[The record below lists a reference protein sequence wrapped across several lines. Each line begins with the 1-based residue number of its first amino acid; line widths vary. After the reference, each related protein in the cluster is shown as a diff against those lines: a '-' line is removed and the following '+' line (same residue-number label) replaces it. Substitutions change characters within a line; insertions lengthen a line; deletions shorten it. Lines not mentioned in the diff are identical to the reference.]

1 MKSDINNIHSV
12 NWIDGMKINKDHFIA
27 FENAMVSKI
36 NSAEQK
42 DVTATNFGLLPSY
55 SDKESSINISI
66 SVDGQSTLEV
76 TLNKC
81 IAVTLGGCQINITK
95 ETGAL
100 LSQSGYIL
108 KSQYDISKDE
118 KEWYVVLTINPFNR
132 IPVGDADPEED
143 PVRHPNVLP
152 EYKLDIVSDSEVS
165 KQELGL
171 YHITVAK
178 VILVDGK
185 PVVDENYIPP
195 CRSIQSHPDLKFVYG
210 EISLFLNQMEAYALH
225 IIQKVHQKKQTNELA
240 SMVLALSEK
249 VLYYLNTV
257 ISDFRLNDQYEPPI
271 KMITKLVCLARVI
284 KSNLD
289 VFVGTG
295 KEELI
300 NYLADWCDIS
310 QGTFENILVEMV
322 ELKYIHTDINLSL
335 SKVTGFTK
343 LMLSLFKK
351 LHELEYIGKKSD
363 SNIFVKEEVVENAE
377 IKKRRSFL
385 LD

>member
-1 MKSDINNIHSV
+1 MKSDINNKHSV

-36 NSAEQK
+36 NTAEQK
-42 DVTATNFGLLPSY
+42 DVTVNDFGLLPSY
-55 SDKESSINISI
+55 SDKESAIHVSV

-76 TLNKC
+76 VLNKC
-81 IAVTLGGCQINITK
+81 LAITLGGYQINITP
-95 ETGAL
+95 ETGVL

-108 KSQYDISKDE
+108 KSQYDINKDE
-118 KEWYVVLTINPFNR
+118 KEWYVVLTVNPFNR
-132 IPVGDADPEED
+132 IPVGDSDPEED

-152 EYKLDIVSDSEVS
+152 EYKLDIVPDSEVS

-171 YHITVAK
+171 YHITIAK
-178 VILVDGK
+178 VILEKGV
-185 PVVDENYIPP
+185 PVVDENYVPP
-195 CRSIQSHPDLKFVYG
+195 CRSIQSHPDLKFIYG
-210 EISLFLNQMEAYALH
+210 QISMFLNQMEAYSLR

-240 SMVLALSEK
+240 TMVMNLSEK
-249 VLYYLNTV
+249 VLYYLNTN
-257 ISDFRLNDQYEPPI
+257 ISDFRLNDKYEPPI
-271 KMITKLVCLARVI
+271 KMITKLVCLARLI

-289 VFVGTG
+289 IYVGTG

-300 NYLADWCDIS
+300 NYLADWCDIN
-310 QGTFENILVEMV
+310 QGAFEKILVDMV
-322 ELKYIHTDINLSL
+322 ELEYVHTDINLSL

-351 LHELEYIGKKSD
+351 LHELDYIGKKSD